1 MKSQQQE
8 RVLFFTQPDL
18 KDRGWTEYAIKN
30 FLGSCDRTEN
40 SLYNRSR
47 PTKLWSQDKV
57 IRVEKSREFKNWVKE
72 VKRKREVS
80 SERLHREWEV
90 KRKEF
95 AQYISTLEITI
106 PRIEITE
113 LIRLSC
119 NHFNDYREPLERDM
133 GSHDFKPASF
143 KSDPYFLE
151 RIVCNYL
158 RHETTGYD
166 ALIDNIISRFNGLK
180 KKEVYDALKERFNN
194 EITKVYPNLLDKI
207 VDSRR

>member
-8 RVLFFTQPDL
+8 RVLFFTQSDL

-47 PTKLWSQDKV
+47 PTKLWSQSKV
-57 IRVEKSREFKNWVKE
+57 LRIERSREFKNWSEE
-72 VKRKREVS
+72 VKRKRQLT

-95 AQYISTLEITI
+95 AQYISTLKITI
-106 PRIEITE
+106 PKIEISE

-119 NHFNDYREPLERDM
+119 DHFNAYREPQGWEM
-133 GSHDFKPASF
+133 GSVEFRPASL

-158 RHETTGYD
+158 RHETTNYD
-166 ALIDNIISRFNGLK
+166 NLVDQIIFRFKGLK
-180 KKEVYDALKERFNN
+180 KQEVYDALKERFLN
-194 EITKVYPNLLDKI
+194 EIIKVYPDLLSRI
-207 VDSRR
+207 VEAQR